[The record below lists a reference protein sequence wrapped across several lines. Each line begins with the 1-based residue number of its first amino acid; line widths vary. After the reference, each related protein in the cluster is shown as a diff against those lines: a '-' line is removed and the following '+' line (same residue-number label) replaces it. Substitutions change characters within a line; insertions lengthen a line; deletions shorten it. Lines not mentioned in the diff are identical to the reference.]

1 MIIRMCLGA
10 GTDWGGSLS
19 ILGGAPRH
27 GHNKTRRFYRSNIRP
42 RGWRE
47 EEEGSSSPNIHQT
60 EVEGAGVA
68 GLVSMME
75 KVLVNRGTTKSCKAQ
90 NALPALRS
98 SGTNRTD
105 F

>member
-27 GHNKTRRFYRSNIRP
+27 AHIKTGRFYRSNIRP

-68 GLVSMME
+68 GLVSVME
-75 KVLVNRGTTKSCKAQ
+75 KVLVNRENNKVLQGPELSPSPQELWDKQ
-90 NALPALRS
+90 N
-98 SGTNRTD
+98 
-105 F
+105 